1 MKAILVIDMPS
12 NCKDCNKLVRKG
24 CLKGDYR
31 KEQRPKVCP
40 LKPIPEKKDYTGF
53 SSQGYSEYEARYCDG
68 YNDCIDEIL
77 GVKDERYL

>member
-31 KEQRPKVCP
+31 KEQRPKACP
-40 LKPIPEKKDYTGF
+40 LKPLPHTLDDLDLEVWESNKGKILAPIGLFDELIGEK
-53 SSQGYSEYEARYCDG
+53 E
-68 YNDCIDEIL
+68 
-77 GVKDERYL
+77 

>member
-40 LKPIPEKKDYTGF
+40 LKPLPQKIEGYIDY
-53 SSQGYSEYEARYCDG
+53 EYGDG
-68 YNDCIDEIL
+68 WNACIDEIL
-77 GVKDERYL
+77 GEEE